1 MGIAMKQR
9 FDKFIYGVLAALI
22 GAALGFVL
30 FGLFIAEFNGVSFER
45 FIETLVNGTDYF
57 HDKLVTVSILFDV
70 ILFFVMLRKEYYN
83 FCKGILA
90 VVILSVPVAVYLY

>member
-1 MGIAMKQR
+1 MGNQMKKR
-9 FDKFIYGVLAALI
+9 FDTFLFGVLAAVL
-22 GAALGFVL
+22 GAALGFFL
-30 FGLFIAEFNGVSFER
+30 FGLFIAEFNGVSFGR
-45 FIETLVNGTDYF
+45 FLETLVNGTDYF

-70 ILFFVMLRKEYYN
+70 ILFFVMIRKEYYH